1 MDLEPPPP
9 INAADVESW
18 SDEVDVVVVGF
29 GIAGGG
35 GAGARV
41 LLLEGAAEHGG
52 TSSMAGGHFYLGGGT
67 AVQQAVGVEDSAEEM
82 FKYLMAVSPDP
93 DEAKIRAFCEDSVE
107 HFDWIEALGMQF
119 ERSLYPY
126 KAVIQPGT
134 EGLMYTGNEKVHPF
148 RDLARPAPRG
158 HKVPQPG
165 DTGGAKIVLDALA
178 ERIAETSVDVRYETG
193 ATNLVV
199 QVGPEGG
206 GAVVGVQWR
215 RFDERGAVQAR

>member
-93 DEAKIRAFCEDSVE
+93 DEDKIRAFCDDSVE
-107 HFDWIEALGMQF
+107 HFDWIEALGMEF
-119 ERSLYPY
+119 ERSFYEK

-134 EGLMYTGNEKVHPF
+134 QGLMFTGNEKVHPF
-148 RDLARPAPRG
+148 RDLAKPAPRG
-158 HKVPQPG
+158 HKVPKPG

-178 ERIAETSVDVRYETG
+178 ERIPETD
-193 ATNLVV
+193 
-199 QVGPEGG
+199 
-206 GAVVGVQWR
+206 
-215 RFDERGAVQAR
+215 AR